1 VLTAG
6 SNPKRRVDERRIE
19 TYRPP
24 YLFREPRPTV
34 EVVPD
39 AVGYGETL
47 RVRTPDART
56 VDEVALVRQSSTT
69 HCLNTDQRLV
79 ELRVLD
85 RNEGSLTVAVP
96 ENSNVA
102 PPGYYMLFLL
112 RGGVPSEAP
121 FVRVGANGR

>member
-1 VLTAG
+1 MM
-6 SNPKRRVDERRIE
+6 
-19 TYRPP
+19 
-24 YLFREPRPTV
+24 
-34 EVVPD
+34 
-39 AVGYGETL
+39 
-47 RVRTPDART
+47 RTPDART
-56 VDEVALVRQSSTT
+56 VDEVVLVRQSSTT

-85 RNEGSLTVAVP
+85 RDAESLTVAVP

-121 FVRVGANGR
+121 FVRVGPNER